1 VDVTA
6 VGRRIRLVVTLV
18 LAVGILYGTLWGV
31 DDDFPFAPFR
41 MYSTSRDL
49 NEPTGD
55 TLLVVTD
62 ADGERFEFKDTEETG
77 IRRSEI
83 EGQLDRFRSDPS
95 LLGFVADAYEEN
107 HPDDP
112 PVAELQVVIRWFE
125 LEDGRATGE
134 WHDEVVAT
142 WTP

>member
-1 VDVTA
+1 MRLLVT
-6 VGRRIRLVVTLV
+6 GF
-18 LAVGILYGTLWGV
+18 LALGIFYGTLWGD

-55 TLLVVTD
+55 TLIVARDVT
-62 ADGERFEFKDTEETG
+62 GQRFEFKDTAQTG
-77 IRRSEI
+77 IRRAEI
-83 EGQLDRFRSDPS
+83 EGQLDRFEADPS
-95 LLGFVADAYEEN
+95 LLGFVVDAYEEN

-112 PVAELQVVIRWFE
+112 PLAELQIVIRWYE
-125 LEDGRATGE
+125 LQDGRATGE

-142 WTP
+142 WRP